1 MTNQCDVLIIGA
13 GPAGLRAAHA
23 AAASGARI
31 VLVDDNPVPG
41 GQIWRDGPGVKLPPV
56 ARGLRATVES
66 LPNVQILTGTRV
78 VASAGKNAE
87 RALLLENRTAG
98 WVQHFDKLI
107 LCTGARELLLPLPG
121 WTLAGVTGAGALQ
134 ALIKSGLPVRGQ
146 RIVVA
151 GTGPLL
157 LAAAAAAR
165 HAGAEVVCVA
175 EAATWLTV
183 LGFAAALPR
192 WPSKL
197 GAAGALGL
205 GAFAAYRAGAQVVE
219 ILGDDQVAAVRLRL
233 GSVETELACDRVAI
247 GFGLVPNTELG
258 QLLGVA
264 LNPADAIAVNAAQQ
278 TCLPHVYA
286 AGECTGIGGN
296 ELAQVEG
303 TIAGLMATS
312 MEAGD
317 ARIGAVQP
325 ELRRRAHWQ
334 AFAIRVAAAFPPPP
348 LARQLPRADSLV
360 CRCEDVPYAALAACD
375 NWVQAKLETRC
386 GMGACQGR
394 VCGAAT
400 RFLFGWNPTAPRH
413 LLAPARLATLAARPI
428 SIN

>member
-1 MTNQCDVLIIGA
+1 MHQTFKVL
-13 GPAGLRAAHA
+13 
-23 AAASGARI
+23 S
-31 VLVDDNPVPG
+31 
-41 GQIWRDGPGVKLPPV
+41 
-56 ARGLRATVES
+56 
-66 LPNVQILTGTRV
+66 
-78 VASAGKNAE
+78 
-87 RALLLENRTAG
+87 
-98 WVQHFDKLI
+98 
-107 LCTGARELLLPLPG
+107 
-121 WTLAGVTGAGALQ
+121 
-134 ALIKSGLPVRGQ
+134 
-146 RIVVA
+146 
-151 GTGPLL
+151 
-157 LAAAAAAR
+157 
-165 HAGAEVVCVA
+165 
-175 EAATWLTV
+175 
-183 LGFAAALPR
+183 
-192 WPSKL
+192 
-197 GAAGALGL
+197 
-205 GAFAAYRAGAQVVE
+205 
-219 ILGDDQVAAVRLRL
+219 
-233 GSVETELACDRVAI
+233 
-247 GFGLVPNTELG
+247 
-258 QLLGVA
+258 
-264 LNPADAIAVNAAQQ
+264 QQ

-348 LARQLPRADSLV
+348 PLARQLLRADSLV